1 MSFCFAH
8 THILK
13 AREGS
18 LEIILSCKG
27 YWIAK
32 SESSCI
38 YLGEYLSR
46 VADFVPDWHGEH
58 DCLIMDD
65 ENWFRD
71 EIENVDDKQQQQVK
85 KFCDKRKP
93 VYYNAEIHDAPL
105 LHFHSHTK
113 LNRLLVHYYAF
124 LHFTNPKVGNYY
136 KRLVRDRVRY
146 PDGIFCA
153 AGKIVKS
160 LSEESV
166 TSGSEP
172 GYFSMH
178 IRRGDFQWPKM
189 RLSAEEWY
197 ENTRS
202 WLEPDADR
210 LLYIATDESNRT
222 FFDPLR
228 KHYKVRFLDDYAELV
243 GLSQLDPNFAGMID
257 QVVASRSTVFVGTY
271 FSSFSAFIG
280 RMRAYHGLSGNTMYY
295 SHPERWNETHSW
307 VYPHSSY
314 SAREYPIGWVGIDKD
329 DEPSEKDFY

>member
-8 THILK
+8 THIFK

-38 YLGEYLSR
+38 YLGEYLTR

-65 ENWFRD
+65 ESWFRD

-178 IRRGDFQWPKM
+178 IRRGKIFTYHLLTEKFPRGLFIERNTFYYCR
-189 RLSAEEWY
+189 RLSMAKNE
-197 ENTRS
+197 
-202 WLEPDADR
+202 
-210 LLYIATDESNRT
+210 I
-222 FFDPLR
+222 
-228 KHYKVRFLDDYAELV
+228 
-243 GLSQLDPNFAGMID
+243 I
-257 QVVASRSTVFVGTY
+257 SR
-271 FSSFSAFIG
+271 
-280 RMRAYHGLSGNTMYY
+280 RM
-295 SHPERWNETHSW
+295 
-307 VYPHSSY
+307 V
-314 SAREYPIGWVGIDKD
+314 
-329 DEPSEKDFY
+329 